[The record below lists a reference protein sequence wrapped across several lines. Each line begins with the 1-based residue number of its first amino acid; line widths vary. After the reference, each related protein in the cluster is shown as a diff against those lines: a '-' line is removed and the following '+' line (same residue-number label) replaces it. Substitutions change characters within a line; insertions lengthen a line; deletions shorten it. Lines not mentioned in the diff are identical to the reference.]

1 MEQLGKVDWICV
13 GFMVVVILLASGYLA
28 LFHGLVYMWL
38 VIGLVV
44 VFFVIF
50 IVTSRWRINRV
61 G

>member
-13 GFMVVVILLASGYLA
+13 GFMVVVTLLASGYLA
-28 LFHGLVYMWL
+28 FYHGWIYMWL

-44 VFFVIF
+44 VFFVTFIF
-50 IVTSRWRINRV
+50 TSRWRINRA